1 MWEGTEYKSEDD
13 AMFDKGLIHYYSSNS
28 EICNSS
34 ILIPGIPMLSRPF
47 LAVVYCITLIYLF
60 LGIGIVSDIFM
71 SAIEKVTAKTKIIKV
86 KNEKGE
92 VVRSKKVKIWNATV
106 ANLTLMALG
115 SSAPEIIL
123 SILETVMNLGGCP
136 GELGA
141 STIVGSAAFNLLVI
155 SGVSLY
161 AVNEDNDN
169 DPERDN
175 TVKKGVK
182 KIYDMGVFS
191 ITATFSLWAY
201 IWLFIVLQDQMVS
214 PAEAW
219 ITFAFM
225 FILLGLAYGADVYKG
240 KSEAE
245 KETGDSEMVIEYSAV
260 DIFKELI
267 AEKNGQTAKNEEE
280 REKREKMKT
289 FLKISMKTES
299 IDKVNLEDLKKA
311 VEGDQMIS
319 RIKYRKQVGKM
330 LSGARQVIAKG
341 EIIKQE
347 HAHAKNIDEK
357 EKNEFF
363 GFTCL
368 HYSVSEASGSLR
380 IEINNKK
387 GIACKVRVLTQD
399 AEAIAGDDYEKVDE
413 ILEFKDKEKI
423 KCIEVTINDDDN
435 WEPDEDF
442 FVQLLDANTNA
453 DLVGKD
459 TRTRVTIIDDDK
471 PGQIC
476 FEETKAIKA
485 VASEK

>member
-1 MWEGTEYKSEDD
+1 
-13 AMFDKGLIHYYSSNS
+13 
-28 EICNSS
+28 
-34 ILIPGIPMLSRPF
+34 
-47 LAVVYCITLIYLF
+47 
-60 LGIGIVSDIFM
+60 
-71 SAIEKVTAKTKIIKV
+71 
-86 KNEKGE
+86 
-92 VVRSKKVKIWNATV
+92 
-106 ANLTLMALG
+106 MALG

-123 SILETVMNLGGCP
+123 SILETVLNLGGCP

-141 STIVGSAAFNLLVI
+141 STIVGSASFNLLVI
-155 SGVSLY
+155 SGVSIY
-161 AVNEDNDN
+161 AVNEENDN
-169 DPERDN
+169 DSDRDD
-175 TVKKGVK
+175 TMDKGVK

-191 ITATFSLWAY
+191 ITATFSIWAY
-201 IWLFIVLQDQMVS
+201 VWLFIVLQDQMVS

-225 FILLGLAYGADVYKG
+225 FILLGMAYGADVYKG

-245 KETGDSEMVIEYSAV
+245 KLETDESGGIPVIDYSAV
-260 DIFKELI
+260 EIFKELI
-267 AEKNGQTAKNEEE
+267 AEKNGQAAKNEEE

-289 FLKISMKTES
+289 FLKMSMKTDA

-368 HYSVSEASGSLR
+368 HYSVSEASGSLK

-387 GIACKVRVLTQD
+387 GIACQVRVLTQD

-413 ILEFKDKEKI
+413 ILDFKDKEKT
-423 KCIEVTINDDDN
+423 KYIEVIINDDDN

-442 FVQLLDANTNA
+442 FVQLMDPHTNA

-476 FEETKAIKA
+476 FEETKTIKA
-485 VASEK
+485 VASEKFVDVVIQRKNGSDGKVTVDYVTVMLDKSEHTATENVDYKPVEGTLTFMQGETAKNITIEILDRPDVESRAESFGIQLSKITPDGAKLSKKSF